1 MGNRSRGDYAYTIV
15 DAAEQPTE
23 ANLEAL
29 RAIDGM
35 ISVRTI

>member
-1 MGNRSRGDYAYTIV
+1 MGNRSKGDYAYTIV
-15 DAAEQPTE
+15 DVAEQPTE
-23 ANLEAL
+23 AILAAL